1 MWGLGVL
8 GWGFRT
14 RGGVRVLERPSHGG
28 SRLTALDA
36 HVFEGGLFVLRW
48 IHGVC
53 FSLWWRGFVGGSLYL
68 YDVEG
73 STRSCWTGPWVVG
86 PCLRYFSRRVLVFE
100 WLHDVGSL

>member
-8 GWGFRT
+8 GWGFGT
-14 RGGVRVLERPSHGG
+14 RGGVRVLERSSHGG

-53 FSLWWRGFVGGSLYL
+53 FSLWWRGFVGGAL
-68 YDVEG
+68 DGVKR
-73 STRSCWTGPWVVG
+73 STRS
-86 PCLRYFSRRVLVFE
+86 LLDRVLGESFRDSFASSVTF
-100 WLHDVGSL
+100 